1 MKTIWITGASSG
13 LGEEISKQ
21 ALVKGYRVVK
31 LARSFSTSMME
42 NQNVISVHLDLLD
55 QNQVADTVNKLLEQG
70 LSPDVVINNAGI
82 GIFKHVWDID
92 QKETEQI
99 MRVNVLGMIALTR
112 TVIPIMKEKQSGHI
126 IQIGSQAGKL
136 ATAKASVYA
145 ASKHAVIGY
154 SNALRLELK
163 PFNIAVSTVNP
174 GPIATP
180 FLKQADPSGS
190 YEAVIKKWLL
200 DPKKVAERV
209 VRLIETPKREVNMHG
224 G

>member
-1 MKTIWITGASSG
+1 
-13 LGEEISKQ
+13 
-21 ALVKGYRVVK
+21 
-31 LARSFSTSMME
+31 
-42 NQNVISVHLDLLD
+42 
-55 QNQVADTVNKLLEQG
+55 
-70 LSPDVVINNAGI
+70 

>member
-92 QKETEQI
+92 QKE
-99 MRVNVLGMIALTR
+99 
-112 TVIPIMKEKQSGHI
+112 
-126 IQIGSQAGKL
+126 
-136 ATAKASVYA
+136 
-145 ASKHAVIGY
+145 
-154 SNALRLELK
+154 
-163 PFNIAVSTVNP
+163 
-174 GPIATP
+174 
-180 FLKQADPSGS
+180 
-190 YEAVIKKWLL
+190 
-200 DPKKVAERV
+200 
-209 VRLIETPKREVNMHG
+209 
-224 G
+224 